1 MVLQALEIK
10 LEELDLQKLLKV
22 LEKVNQN
29 DHFEFHRL
37 SRLTEIEIAYAEN
50 NEDKIKALIKSIK
63 NLKRKLEK

>member
-10 LEELDLQKLLKV
+10 LEELDLQKLSKV

-50 NEDKIKALIKSIK
+50 NEDKIKA
-63 NLKRKLEK
+63 